1 MKMFS
6 NLMLSTLLTLISAVC
21 FAQKT
26 DPPQKLFAAYPE
38 TVNLD
43 RSLMTNA
50 FNYKKG
56 AIVTFQFSSQ
66 FTFKGTVVSNEKR
79 YDNLEI
85 MIVRS
90 ADDNNS
96 LFQLSEITN
105 EDKSI
110 SFSGRI
116 LNSNSADGY
125 IIKNTAGNYFLQ
137 KIQMQRILEP
147 CNL

>member
-6 NLMLSTLLTLISAVC
+6 KMLLSTLLTLLSVAC
-21 FAQKT
+21 FAQKN
-26 DPPQKLFAAYPE
+26 DPRQKLFAAYPE
-38 TVNLD
+38 SVSLD
-43 RSLMTNA
+43 RSLISNA
-50 FNYKKG
+50 FTYKKD
-56 AIVTFQFSSQ
+56 AAVTFQFSSA
-66 FTFKGTVVSNEKR
+66 FTFKGTVISSEKR

-90 ADDNNS
+90 AEDNNS
-96 LFQLSEITN
+96 LFQLSKITN

-116 LNSNSADGY
+116 LNNGSADGY
-125 IIKNTAGNYFLQ
+125 VIKNTGGNYTLQ
-137 KIQMQRILEP
+137 KIASQRILEP